1 MHLKVLFAPG
11 DGMILGAQV
20 AGVDGVDKR
29 IDVMAVA
36 LRAGMSVFDLEHL
49 ELAYAPPYGSAKDP
63 VNMAGFV
70 AANILRGDLEQWHA
84 EDYPAR
90 TEGMILDV
98 RTPQEFDEWHI
109 EEAINLPLTE
119 LRQRLG
125 RARPKPTIYVYCKSG
140 FRGLSRP
147 YRILK
152 QRGFSTVRNL
162 SGSLQT
168 FLLHRH
174 VCMGCPETEN
184 PLITYAEDR
193 HVTADRSA

>member
-1 MHLKVLFAPG
+1 M
-11 DGMILGAQV
+11 
-20 AGVDGVDKR
+20 
-29 IDVMAVA
+29 
-36 LRAGMSVFDLEHL
+36 EHL

-90 TEGMILDV
+90 TEGTILDV

-125 RARPKPTIYVYCKSG
+125 ELDRNQAIYVYCKSG
-140 FRGLSRP
+140 FRGYLA

-162 SGSLQT
+162 SGGLQT

-193 HVTADRSA
+193 HVTADGSA